1 MFEYEIVTAVRSAD
15 LIREAAAYRTARA
28 AAREAH
34 RASSPNQEPRR
45 PVRAFRSR
53 FTRSACSAPRTA

>member
-15 LIREAAAYRTARA
+15 LIREAAAYRTAR

>member
-28 AAREAH
+28 SLEAH